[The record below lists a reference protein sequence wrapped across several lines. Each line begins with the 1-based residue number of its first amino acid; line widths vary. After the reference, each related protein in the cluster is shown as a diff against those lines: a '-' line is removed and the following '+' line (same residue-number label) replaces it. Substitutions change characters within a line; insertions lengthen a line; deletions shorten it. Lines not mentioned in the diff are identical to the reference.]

1 MIFYSLDSECYYEI
15 DLSEA
20 EDLIEGEYYNVVFT
34 SKNQIGENRYLIED
48 ATFMLE
54 TFEECIICNY

>member
-1 MIFYSLDSECYYEI
+1 MYSLSSECYYEI

-20 EDLIEGEYYNVVFT
+20 EDLMEGEYYSAEFT
-34 SKNQIGENRYLIED
+34 NKNQIGENRYSIED
-48 ATFMLE
+48 ATVMLE